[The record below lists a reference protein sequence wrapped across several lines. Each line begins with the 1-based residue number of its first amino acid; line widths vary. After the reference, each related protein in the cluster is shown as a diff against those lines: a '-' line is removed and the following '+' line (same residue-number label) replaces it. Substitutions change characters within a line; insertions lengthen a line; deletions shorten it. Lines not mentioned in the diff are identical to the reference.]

1 MSGYRSVTVKPE
13 RAPSAT
19 AMRRPGCGRTPRSP
33 SIPTVPRTPHERHPP
48 DLRPRLRRGSLPT
61 LRPARGN
68 ADSEVRRLQALR
80 WLWPGHGR
88 RRIPAVPRVPPAR
101 ATQWRRRR
109 HGNRG
114 GLAAVTPALRSSAEE
129 AAACRAAWEGSTVKY
144 AWHLHHEQLIEE
156 LTQPASARIAYIL
169 SQKPKKEQAL
179 RLRLFRPAS
188 QEAFKAMAPARA
200 AYDKAVASAR
210 AAYDKAMAPAHEAE
224 CPDCPWD
231 WTTIF
236 GDAT

>member
-1 MSGYRSVTVKPE
+1 M
-13 RAPSAT
+13 
-19 AMRRPGCGRTPRSP
+19 
-33 SIPTVPRTPHERHPP
+33 
-48 DLRPRLRRGSLPT
+48 
-61 LRPARGN
+61 
-68 ADSEVRRLQALR
+68 
-80 WLWPGHGR
+80 
-88 RRIPAVPRVPPAR
+88 
-101 ATQWRRRR
+101 
-109 HGNRG
+109 
-114 GLAAVTPALRSSAEE
+114 TPALRSSAEE